1 MTGMANMKK
10 IVAVVTLIC
19 LVESVMPVA
28 AGGHQGSGPTEEG
41 DTYVLIVGGI
51 IKEPTQQRAKDMV
64 MSNLRSY
71 FLKSCKVKPDHMS
84 VFVDRSSSIHK
95 DSRTSTAEN
104 LKRAMQGLSK
114 HARPAD
120 RFIFYYVGQANAV
133 AKKLRLNLPGEDIT
147 HEQLAHWLN
156 GISASSKLIVLDCP
170 AAGLAIKDMTGKGR
184 TVIAGC
190 TGQQH
195 YSTRFGEY
203 FVPAL
208 TDSSSDTDGDSR
220 VSLLEAFTLVSRQ
233 LDEWYGQRHLFRT
246 ETPLLEDNAD
256 GIPSRQPWKYRQS
269 GGDGLIASQLFL
281 SPEKL
286 KEVAD
291 EQQE

>member
-1 MTGMANMKK
+1 MANMKK

-19 LVESVMPVA
+19 LVESAMPAVA
-28 AGGHQGSGPTEEG
+28 GDRHGSAATEG
-41 DTYVLIVGGI
+41 SDMHVIIVGGI
-51 IKEPTQQRAKDMV
+51 IKESAERHAKDTV

-71 FLKSCKVKPDHMS
+71 FLESCKVKPEHIS
-84 VFVDRSSSIHK
+84 VLVDKTSSIHR
-95 DSRTSTAEN
+95 DSITSTAEN
-104 LKRAMQGLSK
+104 WKRAIEAMSK
-114 HARPAD
+114 HVKATD
-120 RFIFYYVGQANAV
+120 RFILYYAGQANVV

-147 HEQLAHWLN
+147 HEQLAHWLKA
-156 GISASSKLIVLDCP
+156 ITASSILIVLDCP
-170 AAGLAIKDMTGKGR
+170 GSGLAVKDLAAKGR
-184 TVIAGC
+184 TVIAAC
-190 TGQQH
+190 TAQQH

-203 FVPAL
+203 FVAAL

-233 LDEWYGQRHLFRT
+233 LDEWYRQRHLFRT

-269 GGDGLIASQLFL
+269 GEDGLIASQLFL

-286 KEVAD
+286 KEVTD
-291 EQQE
+291 ERKK

>member
-1 MTGMANMKK
+1 MKK
-10 IVAVVTLIC
+10 IAVVVTLIY
-19 LVESVMPVA
+19 LVESMIPEAA
-28 AGGHQGSGPTEEG
+28 AGGQSNVPAEEG
-41 DTYVLIVGGI
+41 RMYVMIVGGI
-51 IKEPTQQRAKDMV
+51 VKEPAERHAKDTV

-84 VFVDRSSSIHK
+84 VLVDTSSSIHR
-95 DSRTSTAEN
+95 DSRTSTVEN
-104 LKRAMQGLSK
+104 LKGAVEAVSK
-114 HARPAD
+114 HARAAD
-120 RFIFYYVGQANAV
+120 RFIFYYVGQANVV

-147 HEQLAHWLN
+147 HEQLAHWLKT
-156 GISASSKLIVLDCP
+156 ITASSVLIVLDCP
-170 AAGLAIKDMTGKGR
+170 AAGLAIKDLAAKGR
-184 TVIAGC
+184 TIIASC
-190 TGQQH
+190 TDQQH

-233 LDEWYGQRHLFRT
+233 LDEWYRQRHLFRT

-256 GIPSRQPWKYRQS
+256 GIPSPRPWKYRQS
-269 GGDGLIASQLFL
+269 GDDGLIASQFFL

-286 KEVAD
+286 KEVAH
-291 EQQE
+291 EPEE